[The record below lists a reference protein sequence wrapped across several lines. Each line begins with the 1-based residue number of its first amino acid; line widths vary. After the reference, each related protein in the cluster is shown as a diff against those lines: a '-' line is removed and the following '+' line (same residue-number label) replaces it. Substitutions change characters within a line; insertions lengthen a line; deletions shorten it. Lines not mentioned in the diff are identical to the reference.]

1 MPFQLLLESAE
12 DVDRIVIR
20 EDIKDGAKHLSRAE
34 KAIGVVRYGLLLMQV
49 MSFTMPL
56 TLTMINDGR
65 QGIVVHFFTS
75 GCVVYFV
82 LISITPCLCLALQKE
97 HYCRI

>member
-34 KAIGVVRYGLLLMQV
+34 KAIGVVRYGLLLDAGYV
-49 MSFTMPL
+49 FYYA
-56 TLTMINDGR
+56 INPYND
-65 QGIVVHFFTS
+65 Q
-75 GCVVYFV
+75 
-82 LISITPCLCLALQKE
+82 
-97 HYCRI
+97 